1 MAIALRITI
10 VQALDR
16 VIQLA
21 THRLMLLR
29 ILASL
34 SVAQN
39 GSAHSASSEIRL
51 PAALIVVVKDRT
63 PALVRELS
71 EQNWE

>member
-21 THRLMLLR
+21 THRLTLPR

-39 GSAHSASSEIRL
+39 GSAHSASSEIR
-51 PAALIVVVKDRT
+51 
-63 PALVRELS
+63 
-71 EQNWE
+71 